1 MIDRPPGVVLD
12 NRTFVAWGKPQ
23 LTFINSGN
31 RAAAITGIGASAQ
44 NLSRADPAAE
54 DCNKQD
60 KVFRI
65 SFDTPPFV
73 VNAGEIHAIEAG
85 VQASGPTFISVQK
98 DGSLRI
104 PGFGFKEGDQL
115 LICFELNLAT
125 PDSYVQ
131 TWRHLAYI
139 MKIQD
144 SLGNFTPLFEQ
155 NKPIVIQKSSWLKH
169 LEAELKRFN
178 REKSDRP

>member
-12 NRTFVAWGKPQ
+12 NRTFVAWGKPR

-65 SFDTPPFV
+65 PFDTPPFV
-73 VNAGEIHAIEAG
+73 VNAREIHAIEAG

-98 DGSLRI
+98 TVRCEYRDL
-104 PGFGFKEGDQL
+104 D
-115 LICFELNLAT
+115 
-125 PDSYVQ
+125 
-131 TWRHLAYI
+131 
-139 MKIQD
+139 
-144 SLGNFTPLFEQ
+144 
-155 NKPIVIQKSSWLKH
+155 
-169 LEAELKRFN
+169 LKRAI
-178 REKSDRP
+178 SY